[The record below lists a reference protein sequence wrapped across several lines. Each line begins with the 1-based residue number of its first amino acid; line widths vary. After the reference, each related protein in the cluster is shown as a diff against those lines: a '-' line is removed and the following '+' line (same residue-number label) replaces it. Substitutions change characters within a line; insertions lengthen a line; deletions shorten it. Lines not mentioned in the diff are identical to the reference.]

1 MLTAS
6 SCASNLV
13 EWQSPF
19 PLNFVLTTIS
29 SRMLAS
35 WAAFVEKYRD
45 IAVPMVLAE
54 MTCDSHIYVDSKYI
68 FFTVLE
74 Y

>member
-1 MLTAS
+1 M
-6 SCASNLV
+6 V
-13 EWQSPF
+13 
-19 PLNFVLTTIS
+19 
-29 SRMLAS
+29 AS
-35 WAAFVEKYRD
+35 WAAFVERYRD

-54 MTCDSHIYVDSKYI
+54 MTCDSHINVDSKYI